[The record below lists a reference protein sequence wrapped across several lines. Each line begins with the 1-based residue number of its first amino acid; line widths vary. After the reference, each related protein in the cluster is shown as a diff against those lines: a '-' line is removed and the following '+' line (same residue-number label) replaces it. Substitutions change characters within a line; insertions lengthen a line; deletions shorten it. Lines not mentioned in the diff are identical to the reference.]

1 MNYFDEGYIKFSCQW
16 KKTDVAVTCS
26 PKLLEARDKMH
37 ELKLIGFDE
46 FHQVG
51 YGNISE
57 RTEGN
62 EFFISG
68 TQTGHIYPITPS
80 DFTRITAFDIDANE
94 VHCEGPAQASS
105 ETMTHAALY
114 KALPEI
120 NTIIHIHNK
129 VIWQK
134 LLETDLKTAKEVPYG
149 TPEMAYEI
157 MRLVNTHEVLEA
169 KIIAMSG
176 HEDGVIAFGTTFD
189 EAMEP
194 ILSFFR

>member
-1 MNYFDEGYIKFSCQW
+1 MNYIDEGYIKFTCHWEES
-16 KKTDVAVTCS
+16 KNDVACS
-26 PKLLEARDKMH
+26 KQLLQVRDKMH

-57 RTEGN
+57 RAQGN
-62 EFFISG
+62 QFIISG
-68 TQTGHIYPITPS
+68 TQTGHIYPIS
-80 DFTRITAFDIDANE
+80 ASNFTFITDFDIDANE

-114 KALPEI
+114 KALPVT

-129 VIWQK
+129 AIWEK
-134 LLETDLKTAKEVPYG
+134 LLNTPLASENVPYG

-157 MRLVNTHEVLEA
+157 MRLVNTKEVLEA
-169 KIIAMSG
+169 KIIAMTG
-176 HEDGVIAFGTTFD
+176 HEDGVIAFGKTFE
-189 EAMEP
+189 EAMKP
-194 ILSFFR
+194 ILLLID